1 MTTVYEKDG
10 SSSKLYRPIDLIND
24 IFDAM
29 PEIVNGT
36 AMNRMF
42 KDHAKEYEK
51 DIYGTDDSYPCNV
64 IKRVTTKDN
73 MSSECWILQ
82 FALAGFKKEE
92 IDINIKGDVL
102 EISAKPSATTADE
115 SVKDTYMKRRIAMRA
130 LKSSFKLGAKIDKT
144 GFSAKFEN
152 GLLEIFLPVQE
163 EKVFKVAL
171 N

>member
-1 MTTVYEKDG
+1 MTTMYEKDRTG
-10 SSSKLYRPIDLIND
+10 AMPYRPIDLIND

-29 PEIVNGT
+29 PEIVGGPV
-36 AMNRMF
+36 MNRMF

-73 MSSECWILQ
+73 ISTECWILQ

-102 EISAKPSATTADE
+102 EISAKPSVVDANE
-115 SVKDTYMKRRIAMRA
+115 SVKDTYLKRRIAMRT
-130 LKSSFKLGAKIDKT
+130 LKTSFKLGAKIDKGAFT
-144 GFSAKFEN
+144 AKFEN

-163 EKVFKVAL
+163 EKIVKVTL
-171 N
+171 S